1 MKVRAAEPQSKGRG
15 GPFWC
20 SWAWCWVITCRTP
33 MNEALELCRLC
44 DERTLGLVLALLRRA
59 RAPACRVSSRTWKT
73 APSMTVRWPA
83 MFCRRINK
91 LMLRFKTWQP
101 GRVESEVG
109 KCNQS

>member
-44 DERTLGLVLALLRRA
+44 DERTLGLVLALLRR
-59 RAPACRVSSRTWKT
+59 CQGSSVSSVIANLEDSAEHDSALARNVLSAYQQADAALQNMAAGT
-73 APSMTVRWPA
+73 
-83 MFCRRINK
+83 RR
-91 LMLRFKTWQP
+91 
-101 GRVESEVG
+101 E
-109 KCNQS
+109 